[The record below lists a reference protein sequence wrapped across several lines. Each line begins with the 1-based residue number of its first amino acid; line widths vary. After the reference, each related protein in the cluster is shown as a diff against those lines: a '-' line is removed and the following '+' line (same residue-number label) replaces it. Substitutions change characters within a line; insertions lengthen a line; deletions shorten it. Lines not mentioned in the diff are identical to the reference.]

1 MNNEPENCGVP
12 LSDMIETLRTELQRS
27 IARGAGQKLAF
38 LIEKVDL
45 ELKVAVRQQG
55 KGGASIAFWVVKAEA
70 GVEGQIDFA
79 HTFKLTIKP
88 VSGTTGDPINIAAL
102 TSDCDV
108 PSDN

>member
-1 MNNEPENCGVP
+1 MNNGENGGVP

-27 IARGAGQKLAF
+27 MVRGAGQKLAF
-38 LIEKVDL
+38 SIEKVDL
-45 ELKVAVRQQG
+45 ELKVAVSQQG

-79 HTFKLTIKP
+79 HTFRLTLKP

-102 TSDCDV
+102 TSG
-108 PSDN
+108 SDAPNDN